1 MVGAHKQQHVS
12 DDERRDFL
20 KALGVGGAVAVG
32 SATLSDVR
40 EAVPAKSAE
49 EVATIGEAIRED
61 LTGSLDASLIASQ
74 QAQFADATTALP
86 AVAEKGLPEDGAR
99 NDFEQVAAAGWP
111 VYEHLADVGF
121 FESTTSHISE
131 FTPEYLAESTRA
143 FVGSEALAAPLTELG
158 LSEQDGFDL
167 VATVM
172 ANAEQLSNY
181 HWIATDQIPR
191 EKVELGQFVP
201 PMTKATAGGVLLWLE
216 DLDQHL
222 WKKSAILTD
231 EIVADAAWH
240 GHAMAAGYQ
249 LMTEGAKVIADGEQA
264 LSESE
269 LGALLSTGF
278 AVQAISQA
286 LLPTDVYWITDE
298 MRGPAHSDVKP
309 A

>member
-1 MVGAHKQQHVS
+1 MVGRHKRQHVS
-12 DDERRDFL
+12 EEERRDFL

-32 SATLSDVR
+32 GATLSDVR
-40 EAVPAKSAE
+40 EAVPEESAE

-61 LTGSLDASLIASQ
+61 LTGSLDAGFIASQ
-74 QAQFADATTALP
+74 QTAFAEAAATLP
-86 AVAEKGLPEDGAR
+86 AVTEEGLPEDGAR
-99 NDFEQVAAAGWP
+99 NDFRQVAAAGWP
-111 VYEHLADVGF
+111 VYEHLSDVGF
-121 FESTTSHISE
+121 FESTTGHISE
-131 FTPEYLAESTRA
+131 FTPAYLEESTKT
-143 FVGSEALAAPLTELG
+143 FVGSESLAAPLTELG
-158 LSEQDGFDL
+158 LSDEEGFDL
-167 VATVM
+167 VATVI

-181 HWIATDQIPR
+181 HWIATDRIPR

-222 WKKSAILTD
+222 WQKSAILTE
-231 EIVADAAWH
+231 EILADAAWH

-249 LMTEGAKVIADGEQA
+249 LMAEGAKVIAEDEGT

-286 LLPTDVYWITDE
+286 LLPTDVYWITEE
-298 MRGPAHSDVKP
+298 MRGPKRSDVKP